1 MATPER
7 AIPGK
12 CENGVQYTAECAFA
26 ARMKVPP
33 LDLTTQ
39 YVNLQPEIQAAIARV
54 LASGQFILGP
64 EVAQFEQEVAA
75 YLGVRHAIGVNSGT
89 DALII
94 SLRAFGIGPG
104 DEVITT
110 PFSFFAT
117 AESISL
123 VGATPVFAD
132 VEAETFNIDPK
143 EIAPKITDR
152 TKAIVP
158 VHLFGRPAAMTQILE
173 IARSNSL
180 YVLEDAAQAF
190 GARYSGR
197 CTHCEGDRCDAELR
211 AKLIDGYAGS
221 LGDAGAFSFFPT
233 KNLGAYG
240 DGGAIVTNDDR
251 IAEVARMLRVH
262 GSKGR
267 YQNEILGY
275 NSRLDALQAAILRA
289 KLPYVTQWNQRRRQI
304 AQLYNEQLAGL
315 PGLAT
320 PELTPGHV
328 FHQYTLRIANGRR
341 DAIKAALADA
351 GIGAMVYYP
360 IPQDR
365 LPVYAGRYESNPV
378 SDTLAEEV
386 LSLPIWPEMEV
397 EAISTV
403 TNAIR
408 AGWSA

>member
-1 MATPER
+1 MGGSIHSES
-7 AIPGK
+7 
-12 CENGVQYTAECAFA
+12 AFA

-33 LDLTTQ
+33 LDLTAQ
-39 YVNLQPEIQAAIARV
+39 YANLQPEIQAAIARV

-75 YLGVRHAIGVNSGT
+75 YLGVGHAIGVNSGT
-89 DALII
+89 DALVI

-132 VEAETFNIDPK
+132 VEAETFNLDPK
-143 EIAPKITDR
+143 EVATKITDR

-158 VHLFGRPAAMTQILE
+158 VHLFGRPAAMTRILE
-173 IARSNSL
+173 IAQAHSL

-190 GARYSGR
+190 GARYSGQ
-197 CTHCEGDRCDAELR
+197 CEHCEGDRCDANLR
-211 AKLIDGYAGS
+211 AKITDGYVGS

-240 DGGAIVTNDDR
+240 DGGLIVTNDDR

-289 KLPYVTQWNQRRRQI
+289 KLPYVAQWNQRRRQI
-304 AQLYNEQLAGL
+304 AQLYNDRLAGL
-315 PGLAT
+315 PGLTT
-320 PELTPGHV
+320 PEVAPGHV
-328 FHQYTLRIANGRR
+328 FHQYTLRVANGRR
-341 DAIKAALADA
+341 NAIETALTAA

-365 LPVYAGRYESNPV
+365 LPVYAGRYEPNPV
-378 SDTLAEEV
+378 SDTLAAEV
-386 LSLPIWPEMEV
+386 LSLPIWPEMED
-397 EAISTV
+397 EAIAEV
-403 TNAIR
+403 TETIR
-408 AGWSA
+408 ACWQG